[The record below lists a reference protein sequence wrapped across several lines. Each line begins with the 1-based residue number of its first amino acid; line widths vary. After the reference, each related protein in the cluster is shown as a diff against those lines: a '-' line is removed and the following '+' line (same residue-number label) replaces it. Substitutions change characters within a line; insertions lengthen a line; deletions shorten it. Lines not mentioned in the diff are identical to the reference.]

1 MPNPNT
7 RYASSFVSALIGAGL
22 KQLCLTPGSRHSPL
36 ILAFARYKDE
46 IKIYSHLDERS
57 AAFFALGLVL
67 ASDEAVALACTSGTA
82 AANFFPA
89 IVEAHQAR
97 VPLIVLT
104 ADRPHELRQSG
115 ANQTID
121 QVKLFGDFVDW
132 FVDAPLPE
140 ADPPSVAIRN
150 MQTLAARAYAQA
162 SEMRAVVHINLPF
175 RKPLEPEAGE
185 ADTPG
190 SAPAAPIRFWRHQ
203 GRTSSGLSDSLWERI
218 LTRRGMI
225 YFGHGAGRTV
235 EEIEAVSRWAA
246 SLSSLLGWPVFAE
259 FTSNLRRLPS
269 AGDAVYAPLAAYES
283 YVTSGKIDFSQVE
296 TLIRFGAPPLAKNM
310 QSLLSELKLKFHIYG
325 ARAGEWADDTHSITD
340 FIPFRDLT
348 AAIPQAPEI
357 PKPQARWLAQLTMV
371 EAKAWQ
377 VIEHEIASGG
387 YFDGAAVYDVVDLL
401 PGDSTIFAGS
411 SLPVRHLDQFGKPGR
426 RLFAYANRGASGI
439 DGNVST
445 ALGSGAARPG
455 KPLAAI
461 LGDITFYHDMNGL
474 LAVRRC
480 GRPITIVLLN
490 NHGGGI
496 FHRLPIRAWEPH
508 FSDYFIA
515 AHGLDFSHAAKLY
528 GLKYVRANRRDVF
541 RQAFAESVA
550 QGQST
555 IIEVATDAQADL
567 KRRREIM
574 AAVHAQL
581 DTLDIS

>member
-36 ILAFARYKDE
+36 ILAFAQYKDE

-57 AAFFALGLVL
+57 AAFFALGLAL
-67 ASDEAVALACTSGTA
+67 ASDEAVALVCTSGTA

-121 QVKLFGDFVDW
+121 QVKLFGDFVEW
-132 FVDAPLPE
+132 FVDAPLPQ
-140 ADPPSVAIRN
+140 ADPPPLALRA
-150 MQTLAARAYAQA
+150 MQTLAARAYAQV
-162 SEMRAVVHINLPF
+162 SERRGVVHINLPF

-185 ADTPG
+185 ADAPG
-190 SAPAAPIRFWRHQ
+190 TAEAAPPRFWRHQ
-203 GRTSSGLSDSLWERI
+203 GQTSSGLSRFLWERI
-218 LTRRGMI
+218 STWRGII
-225 YFGHGAGRTV
+225 YFGHGAGRTF
-235 EEIEAVSRWAA
+235 EEIQTASRWAA
-246 SLSSLLGWPVFAE
+246 SLSRRLGWPVFAE
-259 FTSNLRRLPS
+259 FTSNLRCLPS
-269 AGDAVYAPLAAYES
+269 AGDAAYAPLAAYES

-296 TLIRFGAPPLAKNM
+296 ALVRFGAPPLANNM
-310 QSLLSELKLKFHIYG
+310 RRLLSELNLKAHVYG

-348 AAIPQAPEI
+348 AAIPQAQDI
-357 PKPQARWLAQLTMV
+357 PKPQARWLAQLTMA

-377 VIEHEIASGG
+377 VIEHEIESGG
-387 YFDGAAVYDVVDLL
+387 YFDGTAVYDVVDLL
-401 PGDSTIFAGS
+401 PADSTVFAGS

-426 RLFAYANRGASGI
+426 RLFACANRGASGI

-445 ALGSGAARPG
+445 ALGSGAARPE
-455 KPLAAI
+455 KPLVAV

-496 FHRLPIRAWEPH
+496 FRRLPIRAWEPH
-508 FSDYFIA
+508 FSDYFIT

-567 KRRREIM
+567 KRRQEIM

-581 DTLDIS
+581 NPLDT